1 MYYCF
6 CVLLFSFF
14 VFNMSNIT
22 AEELKAILDE
32 KLASVSSKMS
42 EIRHSMDLIKKS
54 NSPSMK
60 YQIVCLLAHLSIL
73 AFLIAC
79 PN

>member
-6 CVLLFSFF
+6 CVLLFLFF

-32 KLASVSSKMS
+32 KLMASVSSKMS
-42 EIRHSMDLIKKS
+42 EIRHSKDLINEK
-54 NSPSMK
+54 
-60 YQIVCLLAHLSIL
+60 
-73 AFLIAC
+73 
-79 PN
+79 